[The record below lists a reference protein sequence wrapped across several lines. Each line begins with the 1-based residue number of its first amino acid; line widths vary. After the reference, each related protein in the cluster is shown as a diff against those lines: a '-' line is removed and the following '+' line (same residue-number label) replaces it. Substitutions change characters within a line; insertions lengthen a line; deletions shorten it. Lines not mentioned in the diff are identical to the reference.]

1 MTGRVLF
8 FLNNACASQPAH
20 TAVARLRQVA
30 HEALV
35 LPQRRDSARQVRA
48 RAPRPLCLHL
58 QLPRRAA
65 PWCCSWLPRECR
77 GWCCVLA
84 CTTARSFGSN
94 SDSMCA
100 KACMLIVYHYDM
112 RVLVL
117 FLAAMHEP
125 EPVDEPPAERT
136 RKASHARANT
146 AVGSLKLRRL
156 VSVDTE
162 ASTSVDASKRL
173 AWALLGH
180 QHSWARTTLNYDV
193 HCKIGNGCETR
204 SPIITQNIMHRMT
217 VNGTNRV
224 PRTKTPKLHTTVGE
238 QSGMKSL
245 HCTIIASQHCH

>member
-1 MTGRVLF
+1 M
-8 FLNNACASQPAH
+8 
-20 TAVARLRQVA
+20 
-30 HEALV
+30 LV
-35 LPQRRDSARQVRA
+35 
-48 RAPRPLCLHL
+48 
-58 QLPRRAA
+58 
-65 PWCCSWLPRECR
+65 
-77 GWCCVLA
+77 
-84 CTTARSFGSN
+84 
-94 SDSMCA
+94 
-100 KACMLIVYHYDM
+100 VYHYDT

-117 FLAAMHEP
+117 FLAAMQEP
-125 EPVDEPPAERT
+125 GDEPPAERT
-136 RKASHARANT
+136 RIASHAGAST

-193 HCKIGNGCETR
+193 LCKIGNGCETQ

-217 VNGTNRV
+217 VTGTNRV

-245 HCTIIASQHCH
+245 HCTIIAASQHCH